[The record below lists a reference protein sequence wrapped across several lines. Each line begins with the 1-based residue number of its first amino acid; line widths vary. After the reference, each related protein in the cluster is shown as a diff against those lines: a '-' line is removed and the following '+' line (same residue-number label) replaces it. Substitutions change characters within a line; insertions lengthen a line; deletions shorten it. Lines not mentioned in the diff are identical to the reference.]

1 MKRVRRGNASS
12 FAQEA
17 DLPSAS
23 SPEPGQQQ
31 EELEVALEY
40 EEEEYPKD
48 QGGGS

>member
-1 MKRVRRGNASS
+1 MKRVKRGNAST

-17 DLPSAS
+17 DLPSAN
-23 SPEPGQQQ
+23 SPEPGQHQ
-31 EELEVALEY
+31 EEPEAALEY